1 MSTYK
6 EHLLMNLERELVLL
20 KQLAPLIEER
30 DLEVRT
36 NDKSRNTIELMRYL
50 SGLGGVMLRW
60 FVVNDLNKEEREKI
74 AAYRATLTIENFS
87 ARLDEQ
93 IEMIRGYM
101 AQVTEDELLNKIVEM
116 PNTEKLPL
124 GAAIINGPIKWLA
137 TYRMQLFVHL
147 KMNGRPDLNTAD
159 AWRVKDGQIA

>member
-36 NDKSRNTIELMRYL
+36 SDKSRNTIELMRYL

-60 FVVNDLNKEEREKI
+60 FVVNDLNKEEWEKI

-93 IEMIRGYM
+93 IEMIRG
-101 AQVTEDELLNKIVEM
+101 
-116 PNTEKLPL
+116 
-124 GAAIINGPIKWLA
+124 
-137 TYRMQLFVHL
+137 
-147 KMNGRPDLNTAD
+147 
-159 AWRVKDGQIA
+159 